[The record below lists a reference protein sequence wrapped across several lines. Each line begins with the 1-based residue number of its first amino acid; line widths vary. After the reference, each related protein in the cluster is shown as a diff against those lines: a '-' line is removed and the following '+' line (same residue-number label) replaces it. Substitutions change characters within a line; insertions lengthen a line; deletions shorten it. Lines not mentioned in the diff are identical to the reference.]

1 MTIKNKKILI
11 IIGGGIAAYKSL
23 DLIRLLK
30 KEGVEI
36 KTILTKSGKE
46 FVTPLSLTVL
56 TKSKTHVD
64 IFDKNS
70 EAEIDH
76 IALSRWADL
85 VIVMPTTANFMS
97 KLSIGKAEDLATTVL
112 LASNKEILLVPAM
125 NVRMWLH
132 KATQTNLKILHDFG
146 YLFIGPEKGEMA
158 CGEFG
163 EGKMSSPRQIFAY
176 LKNYFN
182 KKNLVKKKKW
192 KAVVTTGPT
201 REYIDPVRYISNESS
216 GKQGYEIAVALD
228 KLGIK
233 TTLIAGPSNFV
244 APKGIKVKKITT
256 ADEMLNEV
264 KKTLPVDLVVCAAA
278 VTDFK
283 PSEKNKNKIK
293 KDNMKLKYINLVKNN
308 DILEYISKN
317 NKDRPR
323 LVAGFSAETENL
335 IKNSINKLK
344 RKHCDLIFAN
354 DVSQKDIGFNSD
366 YNEVSVIDKKGNV
379 KMLPKNK
386 KSFIANKIAEILL
399 DELLIDDRNI
409 NQKIN

>member
-1 MTIKNKKILI
+1 MKLKNKKILI

-30 KEGVEI
+30 KENVEV

-46 FVTPLSLTVL
+46 FVTSLSLNTL
-56 TKSKTHVD
+56 TGSRAYEEL
-64 IFDKNS
+64 FNKNS
-70 EAEIDH
+70 QAEIDH

-85 VIVMPTTANFMS
+85 IIVMPTTANFMS

-112 LASNKEILLVPAM
+112 LASDKDILLVPAM

-132 KATQTNLKILHDFG
+132 KATQANLKILQDFG
-146 YLFIGPEKGEMA
+146 YLFLGPEKGEMA

-163 EGKMSSPRQIFAY
+163 EGKMSSPRQIFIY
-176 LKNYFN
+176 LKNYFD
-182 KKNLVKKKKW
+182 KKNLVKKKNW

-201 REYIDPVRYISNESS
+201 REYLDPVRYISNESS
-216 GKQGYEIAVALD
+216 GKQGYEIAIALN

-233 TTLIAGPSNFV
+233 TTIIAGPTNL
-244 APKGIKVKKITT
+244 AYPKGINVKKITS

-264 KKTLPVDLVVCAAA
+264 KKSLPVDLAVCVAA

-283 PSEKNKNKIK
+283 PAEKNKNKIK
-293 KDNMKLKYINLVKNN
+293 KENLNFKSINFIKNN

-317 NKDRPR
+317 NKYRPR
-323 LVAGFSAETENL
+323 LVAGFSAETEKL
-335 IKNSINKLK
+335 TKHSINKIK
-344 RKHCDLIFAN
+344 KKHCDIIFAN
-354 DVSQKDIGFNSD
+354 DVSQKNIGFNSD
-366 YNEVSVIDKKGNV
+366 YNQVSVIDKKGNI
-379 KMLPKNK
+379 KIIPKNK

-399 DELLIDDRNI
+399 DKLLIDDRNI
-409 NQKIN
+409 N